1 MAQII
6 EQAKNAIG
14 QATGGA
20 IGNKL
25 PTRKLGKN
33 GPHVTAL
40 GYGTMGL
47 SAFYGKPKPD
57 AERYAVLDKAFND
70 GELFWDSADMYQDSE
85 DLLGRWFKQNPGKRE
100 QIFLATKFA
109 NCVADD
115 GTRYVDSTP
124 EYTHAACLKSL
135 GRLGVDHI
143 DLCELAAS

>member
-1 MAQII
+1 MLLARTFPRKLTRTITLTPITQIRKM
-6 EQAKNAIG
+6 EAVKNAVG

-40 GYGTMGL
+40 GFGTMGL

-57 AERYAVLDKAFND
+57 NERFAVLDKCYEE

-85 DLLGRWFKQNPGKRE
+85 DLLGMAKRR
-100 QIFLATKFA
+100 K
-109 NCVADD
+109 
-115 GTRYVDSTP
+115 R
-124 EYTHAACLKSL
+124 
-135 GRLGVDHI
+135 
-143 DLCELAAS
+143 